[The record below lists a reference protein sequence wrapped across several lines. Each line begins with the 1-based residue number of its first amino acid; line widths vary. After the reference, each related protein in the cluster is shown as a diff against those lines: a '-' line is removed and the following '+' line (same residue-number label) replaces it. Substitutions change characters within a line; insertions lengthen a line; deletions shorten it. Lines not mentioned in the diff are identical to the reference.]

1 MLYAPVSEIFLI
13 RHRHFWST
21 KHTHTMKSSDNFK
34 KHISSQS
41 AEKLARKPLGP
52 FSERYYS
59 MQEKR
64 NNLAKTRPT
73 SANHFDR
80 TRWSEKNKNL
90 AMKLQSVFRQTSL
103 TRKWTLGSTTSHCL
117 GKIIWLDKKA
127 ENMMTLR
134 AFPRTSLTWKY
145 MNLAKFFFLDG
156 FQTYPYCKWEVLGA
170 CSVATLD
177 HIYIYIH
184 IIWFIWSSISGLH
197 EWSDVGDMTYDT
209 GFRFEESV

>member
-1 MLYAPVSEIFLI
+1 MNTGSETSDRFEKLHFNKTEQTRECIMHQFQ
-13 RHRHFWST
+13 RYFWSDT
-21 KHTHTMKSSDNFK
+21 DIFDRQNTYTHQMKSSDSFK

-41 AEKLARKPLGP
+41 AEKLARKPGP

-73 SANHFDR
+73 SSNHFDR
-80 TRWSEKNKNL
+80 NPWSEKDKNL

-117 GKIIWLDKKA
+117 GKIIWLDKKT

-134 AFPRTSLTWKY
+134 AFPRESLTWNY
-145 MNLAKFFFLDG
+145 MNLVLFFFDG
-156 FQTYPYCKWEVLGA
+156 FQTYRYCNTFCERFWEHVL
-170 CSVATLD
+170 LQP
-177 HIYIYIH
+177 
-184 IIWFIWSSISGLH
+184 
-197 EWSDVGDMTYDT
+197 
-209 GFRFEESV
+209 